1 MHRAIV
7 VSAIFFSG
15 IAQATVV
22 SSDFESGSL
31 GSWSSIGDVSMFT
44 GDPAV
49 APIEG
54 TYSAHLMNGPGSVS
68 DTLVED
74 FLGLSNGT
82 LDSFSA
88 GLSAGTDVNQ
98 GSAMSYT
105 YSGNAG
111 DVVSFDFIYLTD
123 EALNNPNY
131 NDFAF
136 ASINGVLLVADT
148 YADGTSY
155 IADNSSAYWGWAST
169 GVLSFEYTIGSTGTI
184 DIGLGVLQVTDPT
197 VNTVL
202 LVDNFAI
209 TAVPVPAAVWM
220 FMSGLGFLGWRHR
233 RNAA

>member
-7 VSAIFFSG
+7 LSAMFFSG

-31 GSWSSIGDVSMFT
+31 DGWNSIGDVSMFT

-49 APIEG
+49 APIDG
-54 TYSAHLMNGPGSVS
+54 NYSAHMMNGPGSVS
-68 DTLVED
+68 DTSIES
-74 FLGLSNGT
+74 FLGLSSGA
-82 LDSFSA
+82 LDSFSS
-88 GLSAGTDVNQ
+88 GLASGTDVNQ

-111 DVVSFDFIYLTD
+111 DVVTFDFIYLTD
-123 EALNNPNY
+123 ESLNNPNY

-136 ASINGVLLVADT
+136 ASINGLLLVADT
-148 YADGTSY
+148 YTVGTNY
-155 IADNSSAYWGWAST
+155 IADNTSAYWGWAST

-202 LVDNFAI
+202 LVDNFEI

-220 FMSGLGFLGWRHR
+220 FMSGLGVLGWRYR
-233 RNAA
+233 SKAT